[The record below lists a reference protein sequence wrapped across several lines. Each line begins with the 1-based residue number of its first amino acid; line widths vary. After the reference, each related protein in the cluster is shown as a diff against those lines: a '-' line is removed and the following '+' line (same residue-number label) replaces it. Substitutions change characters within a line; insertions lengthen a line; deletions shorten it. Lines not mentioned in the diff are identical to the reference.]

1 MANFIY
7 GTELNLA
14 IESMIEEANEFLW
27 FISPYIKLHDRIRDE
42 LKRKKDKHELEIVI
56 VFGKNEEDLKKSIS
70 IEDIDFLKE
79 FPNVEICYE
88 KNLHAKYYASED
100 FSLITSMNLHQFSQ
114 NTNVEVGIIM
124 QPKDA
129 IKKLANIALS
139 NSDAGEDAM
148 KYFDGIIEHSETI
161 FKKVPEYDNGIFG
174 FNKKYK
180 NSKIEI
186 DKLDS
191 FFSAAKSDY
200 KTSRTN
206 SFNQYNKSQT
216 QQQSYA
222 SSQPQMGYCI
232 RTGVQIPFN
241 PTRPYSYEAY
251 QSWAKFE
258 NFDYA
263 EKFCHLTGK
272 PSYGKT
278 SMGNP
283 IL

>member
-14 IESMIEEANEFLW
+14 IEGMISEADEFLW
-27 FISPYIKLHDRIRDE
+27 FISPYIKLHDRIKDE
-42 LKRKKDKHELEIVI
+42 LKRKKEEHELQIVI
-56 VFGKNEEDLKKSIS
+56 VFGKNEADLSKSVS
-70 IEDIDFLKE
+70 IEDINFLKE
-79 FPNVEICYE
+79 FPNVQICYE

-100 FSLITSMNLHQFSQ
+100 FSLLTSMNLHQFSQ
-114 NTNVEVGIIM
+114 NTNIEAGVVM
-124 QPKDA
+124 RPKGA
-129 IKKLANIALS
+129 IKQLANIALS
-139 NSDAGEDAM
+139 NSDAGEDAEN
-148 KYFDGIIEHSETI
+148 YFYDIIKHSETL
-161 FKKVPEYDNGIFG
+161 FKKVPEYDNGILG

-180 NSKIEI
+180 NSKVEI

-200 KTSRTN
+200 KTPRDN
-206 SFNQYNKSQT
+206 SFNQYSKSQP

-241 PTRPYSYEAY
+241 PSRPYSYEAY

-258 NFDYA
+258 NFDYV

-278 SMGNP
+278 SMRNP